1 MLVLPSWDL
10 LLRWFHSLLVDE
22 PLQLPLPNVSFDLLL
37 QVVVVGGV
45 ITVIT
50 VETTVL
56 VSRPFI
62 RASLQLARKGQG
74 SFVLN
79 LHQDLIDRDSQ
90 WGEAHELPCGG
101 LRAHVL
107 PSFSYPHHLSPP
119 ILSYV
124 FLSFPFLGILFLGQL
139 RVFHVHVLSLW
150 VVLIQRK

>member
-1 MLVLPSWDL
+1 MV
-10 LLRWFHSLLVDE
+10 
-22 PLQLPLPNVSFDLLL
+22 
-37 QVVVVGGV
+37 
-45 ITVIT
+45 VIT
-50 VETTVL
+50 VETAVL

-62 RASLQLARKGQG
+62 RVSLQLARKGQG

-90 WGEAHELPCGG
+90 WGEAHELPYGG

-107 PSFSYPHHLSPP
+107 PSFSYPHHLPPP